1 MRRRRGAQPAR
12 LRGCGAMSVGERRG
26 PHWAPVSAS
35 FLADRRDKSVENFWL
50 SISACF
56 RGGPSALSLTAAMAE
71 LVTQPAA
78 GGASEATAQKADIV
92 PSLRATPPAVVGPP
106 AATGSISNRLGS
118 KVLSSLGSVSNRL
131 MGSGSAKPPLNDVIE
146 EIVAKP
152 ADSESLAMPQIALPE
167 EEAAGASEP
176 RISKAA
182 PPPRTR
188 PSSSNLHAAD
198 RRSQAGRSSRRLS
211 AVGEDGL
218 PLLPGA
224 PLLRERDPG
233 NDPSLAAP
241 ASAAAASALP
251 APLIKCLPCLANLS

>member
-1 MRRRRGAQPAR
+1 MGVVLCLWARGGRA
-12 LRGCGAMSVGERRG
+12 

-50 SISACF
+50 DLCVFSWRPF
-56 RGGPSALSLTAAMAE
+56 RALAHSSMAE